1 MDVFDQAFR
10 LLPDTVIITDVYWY
24 ILDFNHTAPFDDIR
38 KGWSLTRIMPDCK
51 ELPYDRL
58 RCGDK
63 VFRRSVT
70 PVFAQD
76 LHVGY
81 TVYLAD
87 ITERENLI
95 EQQRRRSAELEA
107 LTKRLAKANAELEE
121 YVRQAEALSD
131 YEEQRRIARAIH
143 DDAGHTITALN
154 TLSQMCL
161 QIGQSDVESYEE
173 LIDEGIGLCENALKA
188 REKRR
193 YASLRE
199 LLETFRDENPF
210 PIELHIDGDE
220 PAFATPLYDVIDRAC
235 REAYHNT
242 LSHSLADK
250 LTVEVNM
257 APEVVRL
264 HITDNG
270 NFRGGRAFE
279 KGFGLT
285 TMEENVRASGGTL
298 AFEAEEGRGFGIAA
312 EWRLAQ

>member
-1 MDVFDQAFR
+1 MDVFEQAFR

-24 ILDFNHTAPFDDIR
+24 IIDFNHVAPFDGIKR
-38 KGWSLTRIMPDCK
+38 GRSLTRVMPDCRA
-51 ELPYDRL
+51 LPSDRV
-58 RCGDK
+58 RRGGR
-63 VFRRSVT
+63 VYQRSVT
-70 PVFAQD
+70 PVYAQN

-87 ITERENLI
+87 ITDREDLI
-95 EQQRRRSAELEA
+95 EQQRRKSEELEA
-107 LTKRLAKANAELEE
+107 LTQRLAKANAELEE

-143 DDAGHTITALN
+143 DDAGHAITALN
-154 TLSQMCL
+154 ILSQMCL
-161 QIGQSDVESYEE
+161 QLGRSDAKRYEE

-199 LLETFRDENPF
+199 LLETFRDESPF
-210 PIELHIDGDE
+210 SIELHIEGDE
-220 PAFATPLYDVIDRAC
+220 PAFVASLREVIDRVC

-242 LSHSLADK
+242 LSHSLSDRM
-250 LTVEVNM
+250 TIEM
-257 APEVVRL
+257 HMSPEVLRL

-270 NFRGGRAFE
+270 CFRGTLE

-285 TMEENVRASGGTL
+285 TMEENVRASGGTIV
-298 AFEAEEGRGFGIAA
+298 FEAEEGRGFGVAV
-312 EWRLAQ
+312 EWRPAQ

>member
-24 ILDFNHTAPFDDIR
+24 ILDFNHAAPFDTIK
-38 KGWSLTRIMPDCK
+38 KGWNLTRIMSDCK
-51 ELPYDRL
+51 ALPNDRL
-58 RCGDK
+58 RRGEK
-63 VFRRSVT
+63 VYQRSIT
-70 PVFAQD
+70 PVYAQS

-87 ITERENLI
+87 ITDRENLI
-95 EQQRRRSAELEA
+95 EQQRRKSVELEA
-107 LTKRLAKANAELEE
+107 LTQRLAKANAELEE

-143 DDAGHTITALN
+143 DDAGHAITALN
-154 TLSQMCL
+154 TISGMCL
-161 QIGQSDVESYEE
+161 QIGQSDAKRYEE
-173 LIDEGIGLCENALKA
+173 LIDEGLALCGNALKE

-199 LLETFRDENPF
+199 MLETLRDESPF
-210 PIELHIDGDE
+210 PIELVIEGDE
-220 PAFATPLYDVIDRAC
+220 PAFAAPLYGVIGRVC

-250 LTVEVNM
+250 LTIEM
-257 APEVVRL
+257 HMSPEVLRL

-270 NFRGGRAFE
+270 CFRGTLE

-285 TMEENVRASGGTL
+285 TMEENVRTSGGTL
-298 AFEAEEGRGFGIAA
+298 AFEAKAGRGFGIAA
-312 EWRLAQ
+312 EWRPAQ

>member
-1 MDVFDQAFR
+1 MDVFEQAFR

-24 ILDFNHTAPFDDIR
+24 ILDFNHVAPFDGIKR
-38 KGWSLTRIMPDCK
+38 GRSLTRVMPDCRA
-51 ELPYDRL
+51 LPNDRL
-58 RCGDK
+58 RRGEK
-63 VFRRSVT
+63 VYQRSIT
-70 PVFAQD
+70 PVYAQN

-87 ITERENLI
+87 ITDRENLI
-95 EQQRRRSAELEA
+95 EQQRRKSVELEA
-107 LTKRLAKANAELEE
+107 LTQRLAKANAELEE

-143 DDAGHTITALN
+143 DDAGHAITALN
-154 TLSQMCL
+154 ILSQMCL
-161 QIGQSDVESYEE
+161 QLGRSDAKRYEE

-199 LLETFRDENPF
+199 LLETFRDESPF
-210 PIELHIDGDE
+210 PTELIIDGDE
-220 PAFATPLYDVIDRAC
+220 PTFAAPLYEVIDRVC

-242 LSHSLADK
+242 LSHSLADRM
-250 LTVEVNM
+250 TIEM
-257 APEVVRL
+257 HMSPEVLRL

-270 NFRGGRAFE
+270 CFRGTLE

-298 AFEAEEGRGFGIAA
+298 AFEAEAGRGFGVAV
-312 EWRLAQ
+312 EWRPAQ